1 MNILMMTNTYTPI
14 LGGLERS
21 VKSFTEAYR
30 RRGHRVIVV
39 APSFKGM
46 PKREYDVVRV
56 PAIQHFTHTDFSV
69 RVPVPGLLR
78 AALKRFRPDIVHAH
92 HPFLMGDT
100 ALRLA
105 AGHQAPLVFTHH
117 TLFEQYTHYLPL
129 KTHAVERFV
138 MELATAYAN
147 LCDQVFSPSQSV
159 ADLLRER
166 GVRTPIA
173 IVPTGIKL
181 GQFSRGDGQAFRAAM
196 RIPEDA
202 FVVGHLGRLAPEKNL
217 EFLARSVARF
227 LKNEPRA
234 RFVVIGDGPSV
245 PTLTRFFTRAGLT
258 DRVHFTG
265 AVSGQGLADA
275 YRAMDVFAF
284 ASKSE
289 TQGLVLIE
297 AMAARTPV
305 VAIEAPGVREVVE
318 DGRNG
323 RLLPGEDPRQFAAAL
338 ASVKALSPEEAR
350 AMRSAALATAKEF
363 SMTRCADRALALYRE
378 VSTRKRRARRIE
390 HRWSR
395 AARRIQIEWSV
406 FKKTMKATGAAFNEP
421 VASR

>member
-1 MNILMMTNTYTPI
+1 MTNTYTPL

-21 VKSFTEAYR
+21 VKDFTEAYR

-46 PKREYDVVRV
+46 PRRERDVVRV
-56 PAIQHFTHTDFSV
+56 PSIQNFNGTDFSV
-69 RVPVPGLLR
+69 RVPIPGLLTS
-78 AALKRFRPDIVHAH
+78 ALKGFRPDIVHAH

-105 AGHQAPLVFTHH
+105 AVHQTPLVFTHH

-129 KTHAVERFV
+129 NIQAVERFV
-138 MELATAYAN
+138 LELATAYAN

-173 IVPTGIKL
+173 IVPTGIKA
-181 GQFSRGDGQAFRAAM
+181 GRFSRGDGHAFRVAT
-196 RIPEDA
+196 RIPADA
-202 FVVGHLGRLAPEKNL
+202 FVVGHLGRLAPEYNL
-217 EFLARSVARF
+217 GYLTRSVARF
-227 LKNEPRA
+227 LRIEPGA
-234 RFVVIGDGPSV
+234 RFVIIGDGPSV
-245 PTLTRFFTRAGLT
+245 PMLKDFCERAGIM

-265 AVSGQGLADA
+265 ALRGPRLADA

-297 AMAARTPV
+297 AMAAGAPV
-305 VAIEAPGVREVVE
+305 VAIDAPGVRDVVE
-318 DGRNG
+318 DRRNG
-323 RLLPGEDPRQFAAAL
+323 RLLPGQDVRQFAAAL
-338 ASVKALSPEEAR
+338 AWVKALAPGEAG
-350 AMRSAALATAKEF
+350 AMRHAALATAKEYAM
-363 SMTRCADRALALYRE
+363 SRCAERALALYRQ
-378 VSTRKRRARRIE
+378 VCDRKRRVRRNEHLWAKTARRI
-390 HRWSR
+390 RT
-395 AARRIQIEWSV
+395 EWTLLR
-406 FKKTMKATGAAFNEP
+406 KTVKATGAAFNEV